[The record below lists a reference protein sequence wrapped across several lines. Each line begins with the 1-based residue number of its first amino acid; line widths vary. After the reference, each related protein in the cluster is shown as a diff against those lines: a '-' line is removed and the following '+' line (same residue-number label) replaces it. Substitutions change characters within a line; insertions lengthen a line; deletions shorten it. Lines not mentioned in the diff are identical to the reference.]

1 MAETQTL
8 ASQIGQELLS
18 AGRTMATAESCT
30 GGNIAHLLTL
40 TPGCSSWYNGGVVSY
55 VNQVKINVLGVK
67 SETIEKYTVVS
78 GQVAEE
84 MAMGACKA
92 TGADYAVSTTGIA
105 GPDGGDEQNPVGT
118 VWIGIATPCKTLS
131 KRFVFGDNRGDN
143 IDKFAETAL
152 RLLLDNL

>member
-1 MAETQTL
+1 MAEKDTL
-8 ASQIGQELLS
+8 ASLIGQKLM
-18 AGRTMATAESCT
+18 AKGKTMATAESCT

-67 SETIEKYTVVS
+67 SETIDKNTVVS

-84 MAMGACKA
+84 MAVGACRA

-105 GPDGGDEQNPVGT
+105 GPDGGDEVNPVGT
-118 VWIGIATPCKTLS
+118 VWIGIATPDKTLS
-131 KRFVFGDNRGDN
+131 KRYVFGDNRSAN
-143 IDKFAETAL
+143 IDQFAETAL